1 MNKSGSAFT
10 ALKSL
15 NPYLVRYRKKL
26 LLGLFFVLLT
36 NLFNVLGPV
45 YVSQAI
51 DSLKSSFSSSGL
63 VYFGLLIVAFAIGR
77 GIFLF
82 LVRQTIIV
90 VSREAEYD
98 IRNDLYTHIQSLSMS
113 YFKTHSTGDILAKNT
128 NDINAVRSYLGPG
141 IMYSANTLVSFLFI
155 IPTMFFVNWK
165 LTLIALIPLPLMSYL
180 VFKVGK
186 IIHHTYSGIQAQY
199 STMTSR
205 VQENLSGIRIVKSFV
220 REWFEIEQFDHLN
233 REYLKKN
240 LKLGRLQAIF
250 YSSMSLL
257 IGLSVV
263 LVIWVG
269 GYLVIQNEL
278 TLGNMTQF
286 VMYVGM
292 LIWPMI
298 ALGWVIN
305 IIQQASASQARLN
318 LIMNEVAEIKD
329 DEKTNRSIVDIVGK
343 VEFSKVDFSFPDR
356 ESVLKNISFSVFP
369 GQILAVT
376 GHTGSGKSTLVN
388 LVMRLFD
395 TKSGTI
401 LIDGN
406 PIQSIPLKVLR
417 QSIGYVPQESFLFSD
432 TIRNNITF
440 GVEFPNDEDIQDVS
454 ETALIRENIE
464 DFPQKFETFV
474 GERGITLSGG
484 QKQRTTIARALMRE
498 PKILILDD
506 CLSAVDTQTEDLIL
520 QRLREV
526 MKQRTSIIISH
537 RISTIKGADLILVL
551 HDGEIAERGTHEE
564 LLALNGHYSSLYQKQ
579 LLEEE
584 LKAIN

>member
-1 MNKSGSAFT
+1 MNQQESAFT

-51 DSLKSSFSSSGL
+51 DSLKSSVTTSGL
-63 VYFGLLIVAFAIGR
+63 MGFGLIIISFAIGR

-98 IRNDLYTHIQSLSMS
+98 IRNDLYTHIQFLSMS

-128 NDINAVRSYLGPG
+128 NDINSVRSYLGPG
-141 IMYSANTLVSFLFI
+141 IMYSANTLISFIFI
-155 IPTMFFVNWK
+155 IPTMLYVNWK

-186 IIHHTYSGIQAQY
+186 IIHQTYAGIQAQY
-199 STMTSR
+199 STLTSR
-205 VQENLSGIRIVKSFV
+205 VQENFSGIRIVKSFV
-220 REWFEIEQFDHLN
+220 RELSEIEQFEHLN
-233 REYLKKN
+233 RDYLRKN

-257 IGLSVV
+257 TGLSVV
-263 LVIWVG
+263 LVIWFG
-269 GYLVIQNEL
+269 GYLVIENQL
-278 TLGNMTQF
+278 SLGNMTQF

-318 LIMNEVAEIKD
+318 LIMNEVPEIR
-329 DEKTNRSIVDIVGK
+329 DESGTDHTIVKIDGK
-343 VEFSKVDFSFPDR
+343 VEFRGVGFSYPDR
-356 ESVLKNISFSVFP
+356 ENVLRDISFSVQP
-369 GQILAVT
+369 GEILAIT
-376 GHTGSGKSTLVN
+376 GPTGAGKSTLVN

-395 TKSGTI
+395 VKNGQI
-401 LIDGN
+401 LVDGN

-432 TIRNNITF
+432 TIRNNIAF
-440 GVEFPNDEDIQDVS
+440 GVEFPNDEAILDVS

-464 DFPQKFETFV
+464 DFPQKFETYV

-498 PKILILDD
+498 PNILILDD
-506 CLSAVDTQTEDLIL
+506 CLSSVDTQTEDLIL
-520 QRLREV
+520 QGLREV
-526 MKQRTSIIISH
+526 MRQRTSIIISH
-537 RISTIKGADLILVL
+537 RISTIQDADQILVL
-551 HDGEIAERGTHEE
+551 NNGEIAERGTHES
-564 LLALNGHYSSLYQKQ
+564 LLKLNGLYTSLYQKQ

-584 LKAIN
+584 LKALT

>member
-1 MNKSGSAFT
+1 MNQQESAFS

-15 NPYLVRYRKKL
+15 NPYLIRYRKKL
-26 LLGLFFVLLT
+26 LLGLFFVFLT

-45 YVSQAI
+45 YVSKAI
-51 DSLKSSFSSSGL
+51 DSLKMTVTASGL
-63 VYFGLLIVAFAIGR
+63 MSFGIIIISFAIGR

-98 IRNDLYTHIQSLSMS
+98 IRNDLYTHIQSLSLS

-141 IMYSANTLVSFLFI
+141 IMYSANTLISFLFI
-155 IPTMFFVNWK
+155 IPTMLYVNWK
-165 LTLIALIPLPLMSYL
+165 LTLIALIPLPVMSYL

-186 IIHHTYSGIQAQY
+186 IIHQTYSGIQAQY
-199 STMTSR
+199 SVLTSR

-220 REWFEIEQFDHLN
+220 RELSEIEQFDHLN
-233 REYLKKN
+233 RDYLKKN

-257 IGLSVV
+257 TGLSVV
-263 LVIWVG
+263 LVIWFG
-269 GYLVIQNEL
+269 GYLVMENQL
-278 TLGNMTQF
+278 TLGNMAQF

-318 LIMNEVAEIKD
+318 LIMNEVPEIQD
-329 DEKTNRSIVDIVGK
+329 QDETDHAIQKIQGKIEFHEVG
-343 VEFSKVDFSFPDR
+343 FSYSDR
-356 ESVLKNISFSVFP
+356 EDVLRNISFSVQP
-369 GQILAVT
+369 GQILAIT
-376 GHTGSGKSTLVN
+376 GHTGAGKSTLVN

-395 TKSGTI
+395 ANKGQI

-406 PIQSIPLKVLR
+406 SIRNIPLKVLR

-432 TIRNNITF
+432 TIRNNIAF
-440 GVEFPNDEDIQDVS
+440 GVEFPNDEAILDVS

-464 DFPQKFETFV
+464 DFPQKFETYV

-498 PKILILDD
+498 PTILILDD

-520 QRLREV
+520 HRLREV

-537 RISTIKGADLILVL
+537 RISTIKDADQILVL
-551 HDGEIAERGTHEE
+551 NHGEIAERGTHES
-564 LLALNGHYSSLYQKQ
+564 LLELNGLYTSLYQKQ

-584 LKAIN
+584 LKAIS

>member
-1 MNKSGSAFT
+1 MNQQESAFT

-51 DSLKSSFSSSGL
+51 DSLKSSVTTSGL
-63 VYFGLLIVAFAIGR
+63 MGFGLIIISFAIGR

-98 IRNDLYTHIQSLSMS
+98 IRNDLYTHIQFLSMS

-128 NDINAVRSYLGPG
+128 NDINSVRSYLGPG
-141 IMYSANTLVSFLFI
+141 IMYSANTLISFVFI
-155 IPTMFFVNWK
+155 IPTMLYVNWK

-186 IIHHTYSGIQAQY
+186 IIHQTYAGIQAQY
-199 STMTSR
+199 STLTSR
-205 VQENLSGIRIVKSFV
+205 VQENFSGIRIVKSFV
-220 REWFEIEQFDHLN
+220 RELSEIEQFEHLN
-233 REYLKKN
+233 RDYLRKN

-257 IGLSVV
+257 TGLSVV
-263 LVIWVG
+263 LVIWFG
-269 GYLVIQNEL
+269 GYLVIENQL
-278 TLGNMTQF
+278 SLGNMTQF

-318 LIMNEVAEIKD
+318 LIMNEVPEIR
-329 DEKTNRSIVDIVGK
+329 DESGTDHTIVKIDGK
-343 VEFSKVDFSFPDR
+343 VEFRGVGFSYPDR
-356 ESVLKNISFSVFP
+356 ENVLRDISFSVQP
-369 GQILAVT
+369 GEILAIT
-376 GHTGSGKSTLVN
+376 GHTGAGKSTLVN

-395 TKSGTI
+395 VKNGQI
-401 LIDGN
+401 LVDGN

-432 TIRNNITF
+432 TIRNNIAF
-440 GVEFPNDEDIQDVS
+440 GVEFPNDEAILDVS

-464 DFPQKFETFV
+464 DFPQKFETYV

-498 PKILILDD
+498 PNILILDD
-506 CLSAVDTQTEDLIL
+506 CLSSVDTQTEDLIL

-526 MKQRTSIIISH
+526 MRQRTSIIISH
-537 RISTIKGADLILVL
+537 RISTIQDADQILVL
-551 HDGEIAERGTHEE
+551 NNGEIAERGTHES
-564 LLALNGHYSSLYQKQ
+564 LLKLNGLYTSLYQKQ

-584 LKAIN
+584 LKALT

>member
-1 MNKSGSAFT
+1 MNQQESAFT

-51 DSLKSSFSSSGL
+51 DSLKSSVTTSGL
-63 VYFGLLIVAFAIGR
+63 MGFGLIIISFAIGR

-98 IRNDLYTHIQSLSMS
+98 IRNDLYTHIQFLSMS

-128 NDINAVRSYLGPG
+128 NDINSVRSYLGPG
-141 IMYSANTLVSFLFI
+141 IMYSANTLISFVFI
-155 IPTMFFVNWK
+155 IPTMLYVNWK

-186 IIHHTYSGIQAQY
+186 IIHQTYAGIQAQY
-199 STMTSR
+199 STLTSR
-205 VQENLSGIRIVKSFV
+205 VQENFSGIRIVKSFV
-220 REWFEIEQFDHLN
+220 RELSEIEQFEHLN
-233 REYLKKN
+233 RDYLRKN

-257 IGLSVV
+257 TGLSVV
-263 LVIWVG
+263 LVIWFG
-269 GYLVIQNEL
+269 GYLVIENQL
-278 TLGNMTQF
+278 SLGNMTQF

-318 LIMNEVAEIKD
+318 LIMNEVPEIR
-329 DEKTNRSIVDIVGK
+329 DESGTDHTIVKIDGK
-343 VEFSKVDFSFPDR
+343 VEFRGVGFSYPDR
-356 ESVLKNISFSVFP
+356 ENVLKDISFSVQP
-369 GQILAVT
+369 GEILAIT
-376 GHTGSGKSTLVN
+376 GHTGAGKSTLVN

-395 TKSGTI
+395 VKNGQI
-401 LIDGN
+401 LVDGN

-432 TIRNNITF
+432 TIRNNIAF
-440 GVEFPNDEDIQDVS
+440 GVEFPNDEAILDVS

-464 DFPQKFETFV
+464 DFPQKFETYV

-498 PKILILDD
+498 PNILILDD
-506 CLSAVDTQTEDLIL
+506 CLSSVDTQTEDLIL

-526 MKQRTSIIISH
+526 MRQRTSIIISH
-537 RISTIKGADLILVL
+537 RISTIQDADQILVL
-551 HDGEIAERGTHEE
+551 NNGEIAERGTHES
-564 LLALNGHYSSLYQKQ
+564 LLKLNGLYTSLYQKQ

-584 LKAIN
+584 LKALS